1 MKIIV
6 ITGGCGLLG
15 WEFANA
21 LARENNKICIL
32 DNSSKKLNSERKI
45 IINQTFFFI
54 IVTSQKRKM

>member
-45 IINQTFFFI
+45 IINQTFFYNCDI
-54 IVTSQKRKM
+54 TKRNK